1 MTNLVIREARL
12 ADMPTLLKYEQG
24 VIDYERTLNADIR
37 KEDVKYYN
45 LKSLITGRN
54 SVVFVGEIDGK
65 IVATG
70 YALIKEGLA
79 QFTYNKYTYL
89 GFMYVVPEYRGKGI
103 NAKIIDATMDW
114 SKTREV
120 DLLRLEVYSQ
130 NESAIKAYKK
140 LGFETQMQ
148 EMKLWIE

>member
-24 VIDYERTLNADIR
+24 VIEYERTLNADIR

-54 SVVFVGEIDGK
+54 SVVFVGEIDGE
-65 IVATG
+65 IIATG

-79 QFTYNKYTYL
+79 QFTYNRYTYL
-89 GFMYVVPEYRGKGI
+89 GFMYVVPEHRGKGV
-103 NAKIIDATMDW
+103 NAKIIDAAMDW
-114 SKTREV
+114 SKTREI
-120 DLLRLEVYSQ
+120 DLLRLDVYSQ

-140 LGFETQMQ
+140 LGFESEMQ